1 MRSIGKYDLLEAI
14 AGGDV
19 AVFLAEEIRTRL
31 RRLVCIIGWKDDPK
45 PPSTRDILQA
55 FRRLAPDPPG
65 VIIDSGQDAA
75 SRSVYLV
82 TSYPSDPLAIETWVK
97 AYDAFTERRT
107 GATPK
112 GSDDLTQGFVSEQPA
127 KAGPIPPKQPKR
139 EPAPPPVAEKP
150 VGEFTRMF
158 HDNGPQP
165 VPVAD
170 ERSPLVPDLTPNEK
184 PSQPGSFTREFF
196 ASAPPPPEPSPQRDQ
211 RSKTGEFTK
220 FFRGGFNSPP
230 AQPPVESDSFPAP
243 SPGKRE
249 GEFTRMFNSPS
260 QPTPEPQRPE
270 PSFTP
275 VFDRGVMPQDA
286 GAFSSPV
293 RQDPPR
299 PRTPDPAPSDRGGFM
314 APKFDA
320 TNIDRGH
327 APAQNSAPP
336 SAGLRPMWGNE
347 EKGEQSRVFS
357 APPAEPVV
365 NRPPTPAGPSEF
377 TRIISGGPRNA
388 PPPPPEAPPPVSAP
402 PQAAAIPAFTPPAVV
417 MPPAPAF
424 PQAPAAPQ
432 PPAFQM
438 PAAPQMAPPQM
449 AAPPV
454 PAPQAPAPVT
464 KAPSYL
470 PLIIVLNVV
479 LVVGIALVLYFILKP
494 H

>member
-19 AVFLAEEIRTRL
+19 EVFLAEEIRTRL
-31 RRLVCIIGWKDDPK
+31 RRLVCVIRWKDDPK

-55 FRRLAPDPPG
+55 FRQLAPDPPG

-97 AYDAFTERRT
+97 AYEVFAEKRRG
-107 GATPK
+107 GASK
-112 GSDDLTQGFVSEQPA
+112 GSDDVTQGFVSEQPA
-127 KAGPIPPKQPKR
+127 KAAAFSPRQPKR
-139 EPAPPPVAEKP
+139 EPAPPPVVEKP

-158 HDNGPQP
+158 HDSDPKP

-170 ERSPLVPDLTPNEK
+170 ERSPLVPDLSPNQ
-184 PSQPGSFTREFF
+184 PASQRGSFTREFF
-196 ASAPPPPEPSPQRDQ
+196 ASAPPAPDSGSQRDP

-220 FFRGGFNSPP
+220 FFRGGFNSAPP
-230 AQPPVESDSFPAP
+230 QPPVESDSFPAP
-243 SPGKRE
+243 SSGKRE

-260 QPTPEPQRPE
+260 QPTPEPKRPE
-270 PSFTP
+270 PSFIP
-275 VFDRGVMPQDA
+275 VFDRGVVPQE
-286 GAFSSPV
+286 STPL
-293 RQDPPR
+293 RQEPPR
-299 PRTPDPAPSDRGGFM
+299 PRTPDPPSPDGGGFM

-365 NRPPTPAGPSEF
+365 NRPPTSAGPSEF

-388 PPPPPEAPPPVSAP
+388 PPPPAEAPPASP
-402 PQAAAIPAFTPPAVV
+402 PQVAVPAFTPPAVA
-417 MPPAPAF
+417 MPQAPAF

-438 PAAPQMAPPQM
+438 PSAPQVPPPQM

-454 PAPQAPAPVT
+454 PAPPAPAPAA

-479 LVVGIALVLYFILKP
+479 LVVGIALVLYFVLKP

>member
-19 AVFLAEEIRTRL
+19 EVFLAEEIRTRL

-97 AYDAFTERRT
+97 AYDALIEKGT
-107 GATPK
+107 GAAPK
-112 GSDDLTQGFVSEQPA
+112 GSDDVTQAWVSE
-127 KAGPIPPKQPKR
+127 PPKVSPNPPKR
-139 EPAPPPVAEKP
+139 EPVRPPVAEKP

-158 HDNGPQP
+158 HDSGPKPAP
-165 VPVAD
+165 VGD
-170 ERSPLVPDLTPNEK
+170 ERSPLVSDLASTEK

-196 ASAPPPPEPSPQRDQ
+196 ASVPSAPDPNPPRDS

-220 FFRGGFNSPP
+220 FFRGGFNSAP

-243 SPGKRE
+243 STGKRE
-249 GEFTRMFNSPS
+249 GEFTKMFNSGS
-260 QPTPEPQRPE
+260 QPTPDVHKSEPG
-270 PSFTP
+270 FTP
-275 VFDRGVMPQDA
+275 VFDRGVISHDPN
-286 GAFSSPV
+286 AFSNPLRQEPPSP
-293 RQDPPR
+293 RA
-299 PRTPDPAPSDRGGFM
+299 PDPVPSDRGGFV

-320 TNIDRGH
+320 TNVDRGH
-327 APAQNSAPP
+327 APAQNSAPN
-336 SAGLRPMWGNE
+336 AGLRPMWGNE

-388 PPPPPEAPPPVSAP
+388 PPPPVEAPPPTSPP
-402 PQAAAIPAFTPPAVV
+402 PQAVAIPAFTPPAIA
-417 MPPAPAF
+417 MPQAPAF
-424 PQAPAAPQ
+424 PQAPQ

-438 PAAPQMAPPQM
+438 PAAAQMTPPQM

-454 PAPQAPAPVT
+454 PAPQAPSPTA
-464 KAPSYL
+464 KAASYL

-479 LVVGIALVLYFILKP
+479 LIMGIALLLYFALKP

>member
-19 AVFLAEEIRTRL
+19 EVFLAEEIRTRL

-45 PPSTRDILQA
+45 PPSTRDILQT

-75 SRSVYLV
+75 SRCVYLV

-97 AYDAFTERRT
+97 AYDAFTEKRT
-107 GATPK
+107 GATPR
-112 GSDDLTQGFVSEQPA
+112 GSDEVTQAFSSEPPA
-127 KAGPIPPKQPKR
+127 NAAPISPKQPKR

-158 HDNGPQP
+158 HDSGPKP
-165 VPVAD
+165 APVAD
-170 ERSPLVPDLTPNEK
+170 EQSPLVPDLALNEK

-196 ASAPPPPEPSPQRDQ
+196 ASVPSPPEPGPQRDS

-220 FFRGGFNSPP
+220 FFRGGFNSAP
-230 AQPPVESDSFPAP
+230 AQPRVESDSFPAP
-243 SPGKRE
+243 SSGKRE

-260 QPTPEPQRPE
+260 QPTPEPPKPE

-275 VFDRGVMPQDA
+275 VFDRGVMPQDS
-286 GAFSSPV
+286 GAFSSAP

-299 PRTPDPAPSDRGGFM
+299 PRTPDPQPSDRGGFM
-314 APKFDA
+314 ASKFDA

-347 EKGEQSRVFS
+347 EKGEPSRVFS

-365 NRPPTPAGPSEF
+365 NRLPTPAGPSEF

-388 PPPPPEAPPPVSAP
+388 PPPPAEAPLPVSAP
-402 PQAAAIPAFTPPAVV
+402 PQAAAIPAFTPPALA
-417 MPPAPAF
+417 MPQAPVL

-438 PAAPQMAPPQM
+438 PAAPPIAPPQM

-454 PAPQAPAPVT
+454 LAARAPAPAA

-479 LVVGIALVLYFILKP
+479 LIVGIALVLYFVLKP